1 MLWTQ
6 KDTSGMEIRALG
18 FSPQTSNWC
27 HFWLILYFSLPSE
40 GLLLFI
46 SSFQSNNLRDF
57 TILFTYGY
65 SAWGSP
71 QLSCFSDICTALS
84 NSIPDLQEKWV
95 PQTSFSPYTQDLFLL
110 LKNPRPLSPSLPV
123 ARQTGCPWQHTW
135 ACIHFSSLCVCVLS
149 SNAWPEPKANSCVC
163 CHPMHGQNQRQT
175 PFGRWARKTP
185 PKQPGAEKIW
195 QALQEKTASR
205 ERRGGGITLTEEAL
219 ISRLSLKWCWSQPRC
234 LPNEPF
240 HSCQLHH
247 GVVNV
252 NEWAR
257 SSAGIHRR
265 GFDGPSWIYNSRR
278 SVAVMGAW
286 LAMQISLRACGK
298 GPEAGCTAG

>member
-149 SNAWPEPKANSCVC
+149 SNAWPEPKANS
-163 CHPMHGQNQRQT
+163 
-175 PFGRWARKTP
+175 
-185 PKQPGAEKIW
+185 IW
-195 QALQEKTASR
+195 EVSKENPSKTARSWKDLASFAG
-205 ERRGGGITLTEEAL
+205 E
-219 ISRLSLKWCWSQPRC
+219 
-234 LPNEPF
+234 N
-240 HSCQLHH
+240 CQQGKTRWRHYSDR
-247 GVVNV
+247 
-252 NEWAR
+252 R
-257 SSAGIHRR
+257 SS
-265 GFDGPSWIYNSRR
+265 D
-278 SVAVMGAW
+278 
-286 LAMQISLRACGK
+286 
-298 GPEAGCTAG
+298 